1 MTVERTP
8 DEAETPDATASAD
21 AARPESEVLADVE
34 TSDAVVSVDAASS
47 GDGKPEAEAG
57 DAGTPPSE
65 SVADADA
72 DADVATPAE
81 KVPDAVDAATP
92 AERAPEP
99 EAPAATPA
107 ERMPEA
113 AASGPS
119 EVPAAPPRPSEPTV
133 TSVSPDIDLAQD
145 ASPLPGA
152 HRGGFQRLP
161 TAPVA
166 VTVETA
172 PAEPGGEFDPDAGTW
187 QPEESAFHRGLA
199 GWALAFAIVG
209 LLVSMFVGWGFP
221 IGLVAV
227 ASAIIALRR
236 PLENRAV
243 AVWAIVLGTLSILY
257 SAGWLLYAAT
267 VSGFL
272 R

>member
-1 MTVERTP
+1 
-8 DEAETPDATASAD
+8 
-21 AARPESEVLADVE
+21 
-34 TSDAVVSVDAASS
+34 
-47 GDGKPEAEAG
+47 
-57 DAGTPPSE
+57 
-65 SVADADA
+65 
-72 DADVATPAE
+72 
-81 KVPDAVDAATP
+81 
-92 AERAPEP
+92 
-99 EAPAATPA
+99 
-107 ERMPEA
+107 
-113 AASGPS
+113 
-119 EVPAAPPRPSEPTV
+119 V

-172 PAEPGGEFDPDAGTW
+172 PAEPGGEFDPDAGPW

-227 ASAIIALRR
+227 VSAIIALRR

-257 SAGWLLYAAT
+257 SAGWLLYAAMA
-267 VSGFL
+267 SGFL